1 MSAALASSGP
11 ADPVIEAQADFRS
24 LMNALAR
31 PGTIEAFAPK
41 LLPPAPLPAGI
52 GSLALALADHEAP
65 LWLDAELAASDEVSA
80 YLRFHT
86 GAKIVAD
93 PAAATFA
100 LVADFARMPPL
111 ASFALGTDEYPDRS
125 TTIIAAVDAIDADGP
140 LELAG
145 PGIATTARIG
155 VAPWRDGL
163 TAELAANRA
172 LFPRGVDL
180 VLVAPRRLA
189 ALPRTTRVREV

>member
-11 ADPVIEAQADFRS
+11 ADPVIDAQADFRS

-31 PGTIEAFAPK
+31 PGTIVPFAPR
-41 LLPPAPLPAGI
+41 LLPPAPLSAGVAA
-52 GSLALALADHEAP
+52 LALALSDHEAP
-65 LWLDAELAASDEVSA
+65 LWLDPVLAASDEVNA

-86 GAKIVAD
+86 GAKILSV
-93 PAAATFA
+93 PAMAAFA

-111 ASFALGTDEYPDRS
+111 ANFALGTDEYPDRS
-125 TTIIAAVDAIDADGP
+125 TTIIAAVDAIEAGGR
-140 LELAG
+140 LELTG
-145 PGIATTARIG
+145 PGIETTARVG
-155 VAPWRDGL
+155 VSPWREGL
-163 TAELAANRA
+163 TAELAANHA

-180 VLVAPRRLA
+180 ALVAPASLA